1 MSKTHDPYCSCGC
14 ATCLTIGFWGRSAS
28 TRRRTYSAWKRIV
41 PGAIAVLTIMLL
53 ARSSS
58 ATEPALPSVRQVVDR
73 LNDLYRVD
81 SSEADLT
88 MKVVTDRYRREL
100 TLHSWTRGKEEALIV
115 VRAPAREAGAAT
127 LRSKEGLWIYAPRA
141 DRLVRLPSALLS
153 ESWMGSHFTNE
164 DLVRETDFVRDYD
177 TTLAWKEEGGKRVL
191 QATLVPKPKTPVVW
205 SRVVYL
211 LDPGDF
217 LPLRADFYDRDRIS
231 RVLAFADP
239 HVVSGRRVPFTL
251 QMVPADKPGEE
262 TRLEYRKLQFGVS
275 VDPSLFTQRGL
286 RQVARP

>member
-1 MSKTHDPYCSCGC
+1 M
-14 ATCLTIGFWGRSAS
+14 
-28 TRRRTYSAWKRIV
+28 RTV
-41 PGAIAVLTIMLL
+41 PGAIAFSAIILL
-53 ARSSS
+53 ARPSV
-58 ATEPALPSVRQVVDR
+58 ATEPPLPSVRQVVDR

-100 TLHSWTRGKEEALIV
+100 TLHSWTRGKDEALIV

-127 LRSKEGLWIYAPRA
+127 LRSQEGLWIYAPRA

-191 QATLVPKPKTPVVW
+191 QATLVPKPKTPVV
-205 SRVVYL
+205 
-211 LDPGDF
+211 
-217 LPLRADFYDRDRIS
+217 
-231 RVLAFADP
+231 
-239 HVVSGRRVPFTL
+239 
-251 QMVPADKPGEE
+251 
-262 TRLEYRKLQFGVS
+262 
-275 VDPSLFTQRGL
+275 
-286 RQVARP
+286 

>member
-1 MSKTHDPYCSCGC
+1 MPKTH
-14 ATCLTIGFWGRSAS
+14 ARSA
-28 TRRRTYSAWKRIV
+28 WMRIV
-41 PGAIAVLTIMLL
+41 PGAIAFSATILL
-53 ARSSS
+53 ASPTV
-58 ATEPALPSVRQVVDR
+58 ATEPPLPSVRQVVDR

-211 LDPGDF
+211 LDPNDL

-231 RVLAFADP
+231 RALAFADP

-262 TRLEYRKLQFGVS
+262 TRLEYRKLQFGVH

>member
-1 MSKTHDPYCSCGC
+1 MPKMHYPIFFHRCT
-14 ATCLTIGFWGRSAS
+14 TCLAIFSA
-28 TRRRTYSAWKRIV
+28 IV
-41 PGAIAVLTIMLL
+41 FL
-53 ARSSS
+53 ARPSV
-58 ATEPALPSVRQVVDR
+58 AAEPPLPSVRQVVLR
-73 LNDLYRVD
+73 LNDLFRVD
-81 SSEADLT
+81 SSEAELT

-127 LRSKEGLWIYAPRA
+127 LRSKDGLWIYAPRA

-164 DLVRETDFVRDYD
+164 DLIRETDFARDYD
-177 TTLAWKEEGGKRVL
+177 TTLAWKEECSKRVL
-191 QATLVPKPKTPVVW
+191 QATLVPKPKTPIVW

-211 LDPGDF
+211 LDPADF
-217 LPLRADFYDRDRIS
+217 LPLRADFYDQNRIS
-231 RVLAFADP
+231 RTLAFSDP
-239 HVVSGRRVPFTL
+239 HMVSGRRVPFIL
-251 QMVPADKPGEE
+251 QMVPTDKPGEQ
-262 TRLEYRKLQFGVS
+262 THLEYRRLQFGVA

>member
-1 MSKTHDPYCSCGC
+1 MPKTHV
-14 ATCLTIGFWGRSAS
+14 RSA
-28 TRRRTYSAWKRIV
+28 WIRIV
-41 PGAIAVLTIMLL
+41 PGALAFSAIILL
-53 ARSSS
+53 ARPSV

-73 LNDLYRVD
+73 LNDLFRVD

-100 TLHSWTRGKEEALIV
+100 TLHSWTRGKDEALIV

-164 DLVRETDFVRDYD
+164 DLIRETDFARDYD
-177 TTLAWKEEGGKRVL
+177 TTLAWKEECSKRVL
-191 QATLVPKPKTPVVW
+191 QATLVPKPKTPIVW

-211 LDPGDF
+211 LDPADF
-217 LPLRADFYDRDRIS
+217 LPLRADFYDQNRIS
-231 RVLAFADP
+231 RTLAFSDP
-239 HVVSGRRVPFTL
+239 HMVSGRRVPFIL
-251 QMVPADKPGEE
+251 QMVPTDKPGEQ
-262 TRLEYRKLQFGVS
+262 THLEYRRLQFGVA